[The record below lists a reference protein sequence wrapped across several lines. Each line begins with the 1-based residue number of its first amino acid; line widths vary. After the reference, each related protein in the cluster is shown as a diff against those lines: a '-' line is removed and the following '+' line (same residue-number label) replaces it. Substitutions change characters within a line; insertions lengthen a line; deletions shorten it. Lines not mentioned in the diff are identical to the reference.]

1 MPATLIVFVFESPVR
16 DPTVSMVVKITER
29 FLPGVHIFRLFFFSE
44 SNMIHLY
51 FDVHPLSWY

>member
-16 DPTVSMVVKITER
+16 DPTVSMVVKITEILAWST
-29 FLPGVHIFRLFFFSE
+29 FISALFFSE
-44 SNMIHLY
+44 SNLIPLY